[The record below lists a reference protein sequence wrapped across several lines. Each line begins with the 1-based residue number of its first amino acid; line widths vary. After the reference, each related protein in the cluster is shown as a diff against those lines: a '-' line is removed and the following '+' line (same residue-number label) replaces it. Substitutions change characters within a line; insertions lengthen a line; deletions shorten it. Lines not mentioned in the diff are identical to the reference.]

1 MFRVGFEDG
10 TDIPAQVLSAL
21 ICHRLVRNGSV
32 FDGEDRAVRV
42 LWVLSEKAA
51 VFELG
56 P

>member
-10 TDIPAQVLSAL
+10 TDIPARVLSAL
-21 ICHRLVRNGSV
+21 ICHQVARNGCV
-32 FDGEDRAVRV
+32 FNGEDRAVRI

-51 VFELG
+51 VFKLG